1 MIKLFGGTKR
11 PNIETLKQNQDIHGL
26 IEALNFQ
33 EDHNI
38 RREAA
43 LALGQIGESSVVN
56 PLINCLQDHKL
67 VREVAARSLG
77 EIGDSNAIDPLIQ
90 LLNDQDWEVRG
101 SAAKALGKIG
111 DEKAINPLINAL
123 HDAKPSE
130 RWFIAHALE
139 SITEMPLSLDPEEWK
154 SRFDHKD

>member
-1 MIKLFGGTKR
+1 MMILFGGTKR
-11 PNIETLKQNQDIHGL
+11 PNIETLKQKNDIDGL
-26 IEALNFQ
+26 IEALDYQ

-43 LALGQIGESSVVN
+43 LALGQIGDSHAID

-77 EIGDSNAIDPLIQ
+77 EIGDSKSINPLIQ

-111 DEKAINPLINAL
+111 DEKALHPLINAL
-123 HDAKPSE
+123 RDAKPSE

-139 SITEMPLSLDPEEWK
+139 SITELPLSLEPEEWV
-154 SRFDHKD
+154 SRLDHTE